1 MENIRNMSND
11 ELLRLSNEESKKIT
25 RESIVTALILLF
37 AEKPYE
43 KITVTEIVKKAG
55 VSRTAFYRNY
65 QTKDDVVKE
74 LSQNVIDELNR
85 FFYGEKYRGNG
96 KLLLLDIFNLI
107 KKNDKTASVI
117 FKSKQMVYEILGGK
131 TYLDSVMPN
140 EISTDYY
147 DMISTETALKK
158 VIIEWYN
165 RGMKE
170 SPEEMAEYCHQLAF
184 RIINKRIF

>member
-1 MENIRNMSND
+1 
-11 ELLRLSNEESKKIT
+11 
-25 RESIVTALILLF
+25 
-37 AEKPYE
+37 
-43 KITVTEIVKKAG
+43 
-55 VSRTAFYRNY
+55 
-65 QTKDDVVKE
+65 
-74 LSQNVIDELNR
+74 
-85 FFYGEKYRGNG
+85 
-96 KLLLLDIFNLI
+96 
-107 KKNDKTASVI
+107 
-117 FKSKQMVYEILGGK
+117 
-131 TYLDSVMPN
+131 MPN